1 MLKGTSVN
9 SVLWTECCR
18 MRQTWA
24 SDSKPRCFS
33 IRSRR
38 VPWGL
43 SGFKNAPRLFY
54 WVTKPYSMPG
64 LGQRYKGSMHAYVL
78 SRFSHVQLFVTPR
91 TVAARLL
98 CPWDSPGKNTR
109 VGSHALL
116 QGIFPTQ
123 GLSPGLLQLL
133 QCRWILYHW
142 ATEKAH
148 IFNITLDLWHLSV
161 IYSILFNATLKC
173 HKPSLKLHPTL
184 TKTPSK
190 QPGTP
195 N

>member
-1 MLKGTSVN
+1 MLPGHSIEWLSLILCLFWVKGTKES
-9 SVLWTECCR
+9 T
-18 MRQTWA
+18 
-24 SDSKPRCFS
+24 
-33 IRSRR
+33 
-38 VPWGL
+38 
-43 SGFKNAPRLFY
+43 Y
-54 WVTKPYSMPG
+54 
-64 LGQRYKGSMHAYVL
+64 SMHACVL
-78 SRFSHVQLFVTPR
+78 SRFSHVQLFVTLW

-98 CPWDSPGKNTR
+98 CPWDSAGKNTG

-133 QCRWILYHW
+133 QCRQILYHW

-148 IFNITLDLWHLSV
+148 IFNITLDLWHLNV

-173 HKPSLKLHPTL
+173 HKPSLKLHLTL